1 MLLRQGTV
9 LNIAAD
15 TLQSKFSD
23 VRLEQCHIES
33 QFQCKQVNIHKDV
46 TFDEGVSIASE
57 TWLLWT
63 SDVDSAA
70 AAVQSALALEQQ
82 LKDFRFLSDERD
94 APLDSLPK
102 ILNSTML
109 RRYLLAPLILDV
121 PASSFLPWM

>member
-15 TLQSKFSD
+15 TMQSKFSD
-23 VRLEQCHIES
+23 VRLEQSNIES

-46 TFDEGVSIASE
+46 TFEEGVSIASE

-70 AAVQSALALEQQ
+70 AAVQSALALERQ

-121 PASSFLPWM
+121 PASFVLPWV

>member
-1 MLLRQGTV
+1 VLLRQGTV

-15 TLQSKFSD
+15 TMQSKFSD
-23 VRLEQCHIES
+23 VRLEQSNIES

-46 TFDEGVSIASE
+46 TFEEGVSIASE

-70 AAVQSALALEQQ
+70 AAVQSALALERQ

-121 PASSFLPWM
+121 PASFVLPWV

>member
-1 MLLRQGTV
+1 M
-9 LNIAAD
+9 
-15 TLQSKFSD
+15 QSKFSD
-23 VRLEQCHIES
+23 VRLEQSNIES

-46 TFDEGVSIASE
+46 TFEEGVSIASE

-70 AAVQSALALEQQ
+70 AAVQSALALERQ